1 MQGFITVVQIN
12 NKKLFRRQNIRR
24 KEIIADGKTVTKEK
38 AGSQLKGLFL
48 PVLSS
53 VALNSI

>member
-1 MQGFITVVQIN
+1 MQGFITVIQIN

-38 AGSQLKGLFL
+38 AGSQLL
-48 PVLSS
+48 
-53 VALNSI
+53 AN

>member
-24 KEIIADGKTVTKEK
+24 KEIIADGKSKTVTKEK
-38 AGSQLKGLFL
+38 AGSQLL
-48 PVLSS
+48 
-53 VALNSI
+53 AN